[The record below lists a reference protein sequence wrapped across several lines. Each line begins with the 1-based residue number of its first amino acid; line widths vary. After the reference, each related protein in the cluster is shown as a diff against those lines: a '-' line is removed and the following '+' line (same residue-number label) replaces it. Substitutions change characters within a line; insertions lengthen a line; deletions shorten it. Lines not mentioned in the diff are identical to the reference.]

1 MYTYIVFS
9 LRASA
14 SERLRKAGEE
24 RERERAGKE
33 LFAQTFI
40 LYRRARSTTTH
51 LEEVVVVVA
60 VVLVFVTIVL

>member
-1 MYTYIVFS
+1 MYTYIVFF

-40 LYRRARSTTTH
+40 LYRRARSTRTR
-51 LEEVVVVVA
+51 
-60 VVLVFVTIVL
+60 I